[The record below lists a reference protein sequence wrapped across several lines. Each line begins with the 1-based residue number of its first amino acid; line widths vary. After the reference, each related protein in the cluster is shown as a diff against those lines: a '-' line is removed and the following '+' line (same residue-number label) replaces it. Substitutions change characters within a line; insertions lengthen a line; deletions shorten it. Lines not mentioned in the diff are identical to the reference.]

1 MGGLVTCAQAT
12 IRTSFVFQTTTCTY
26 IYRYT
31 HKNLYLFY
39 FLHTL
44 FKKNPLIYVQC
55 LLNLKSVVESY
66 LNSFYLLL
74 SYRSENR
81 QSLGELFLGF
91 FKYYAADFR
100 YGFCVQHVTCM
111 RYANGQWSIWVW
123 CKHGSCY
130 ALYRWDT
137 EYISVARGAAYPRHS
152 GQWKRKPIVIEG
164 KLLLGCTL
172 YV

>member
-1 MGGLVTCAQAT
+1 MRFFHTSNGFHLLVTYTGVRANNQQRGHPFICMGGLVTCAQAT

-26 IYRYT
+26 MYLQVHTQKFILILLSA
-31 HKNLYLFY
+31 HFIQKN
-39 FLHTL
+39 T
-44 FKKNPLIYVQC
+44 LIYVQC

-91 FKYYAADFR
+91 FKYYAVDFR

-111 RYANGQWSIWVW
+111 RYANGQ
-123 CKHGSCY
+123 
-130 ALYRWDT
+130 
-137 EYISVARGAAYPRHS
+137 
-152 GQWKRKPIVIEG
+152 
-164 KLLLGCTL
+164 
-172 YV
+172 